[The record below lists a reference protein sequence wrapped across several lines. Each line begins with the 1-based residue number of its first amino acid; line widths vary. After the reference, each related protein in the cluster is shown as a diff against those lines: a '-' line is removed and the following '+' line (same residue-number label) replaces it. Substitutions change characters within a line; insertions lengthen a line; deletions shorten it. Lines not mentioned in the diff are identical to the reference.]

1 MARDTGEESGNGN
14 RSAEE
19 AALSARLQSLG
30 ERLAQQKGP
39 GPQAEARSG
48 SKSDPSALARGF
60 RLSTE
65 LVAGVLVGAFI
76 GWALDKWLGISPWG
90 MIVFLLLGFAAGVI
104 NVMRAAGVSSGR
116 QAQGDKIAGSFRR
129 WPIRFINL
137 KSTTSCTLGHIG
149 GHEIAFT
156 NSALFMAITVVG
168 ICGAA
173 GRRQLGRAR
182 WCRGGMQSIAE
193 LSYEFVADTINST
206 AGKEGMKFF
215 PLVFTLFMFIL
226 VANIIGLIP
235 YTFTVTSHIIITAAL
250 ALLVFLT
257 VLVYGFYK
265 NGLRFFRL
273 FVPQRHPD
281 LHPAADR
288 VHRGAVVP
296 VAADL
301 AQRASVRQHA
311 GRPHHAQ
318 GVRELHHAARAASA
332 FSASSARP
340 CRWRWWWR

>member
-1 MARDTGEESGNGN
+1 MA
-14 RSAEE
+14 
-19 AALSARLQSLG
+19 
-30 ERLAQQKGP
+30 
-39 GPQAEARSG
+39 
-48 SKSDPSALARGF
+48 DPIHQF
-60 RLSTE
+60 E
-65 LVAGVLVGAFI
+65 I
-76 GWALDKWLGISPWG
+76 H
-90 MIVFLLLGFAAGVI
+90 
-104 NVMRAAGVSSGR
+104 
-116 QAQGDKIAGSFRR
+116 KIA
-129 WPIRFINL
+129 
-137 KSTTSCTLGHIG
+137 TLGHIG

-168 ICGAA
+168 IWALLVGGSSARA
-173 GRRQLGRAR
+173 LVPGR
-182 WCRGGMQSIAE
+182 MQSIAE

-250 ALLVFLT
+250 ALLVFIT
-257 VLVYGFYK
+257 VLVYGFYQERAWLLPPVRAA
-265 NGLRFFRL
+265 G
-273 FVPQRHPD
+273 HPD

-311 GRPHHAQ
+311 GRPHHAE
-318 GVRELHHAARAASA
+318 GVRELHHAARRASA

-340 CRWRWWWR
+340 CRWRWSWR